1 MYVLSYS
8 IAYEYLKIYCIV
20 QYYSSYTIYQH
31 NTAWP
36 LAEVCLECSDH
47 NTCLSERLKL
57 LWCICDE
64 GIYYVVLGGITV
76 LM

>member
-31 NTAWP
+31 NTGHWQ
-36 LAEVCLECSDH
+36 
-47 NTCLSERLKL
+47 K
-57 LWCICDE
+57 
-64 GIYYVVLGGITV
+64 YVWNVATITYAYQKDSSSCGV
-76 LM
+76 FVMKVYIM